1 MNQNHQKPKIAIMG
15 LGYVGLPLALEF
27 SRHYPTYGYDINEN
41 RINQLRK
48 GIDSTLEVDK
58 ENLISSK
65 IKFTTKMHELS
76 KVNTYIVTVPT
87 PVDDYKKPDMS
98 ALIKISRDIA
108 KILNKGDVVIY
119 ESTVFPGATEEICV
133 PILEKYSKL
142 KFNDEFFCGYSPE
155 RINPGDK
162 KRTLKK
168 IIKVVSGSTEKTLD
182 YVNKI
187 YSKIIDAG
195 THKTSSIKI
204 AEAAKVIENIQRD
217 VNIALI
223 NELSI
228 LFNKLGIST
237 SEILEA
243 SETKWN
249 FLPFKPGLVGGHC
262 IGVDPYYLTYKAQ
275 EIGYHPEIILAG
287 RKINDNMGTY
297 ISNSILKEMI
307 KQQINPSKSKVGVLG
322 ITFKENCPDIRNTKI
337 PSIVRNL
344 TNLGCSVLVSDPLA
358 SHEDAMRLYG
368 IELCN
373 FDIIE
378 NCDAIVL
385 AVAHDEYKN
394 ITNAEWNRILAKKS
408 ILMDIKSIYDSN
420 FFNKEN
426 IIHWKL

>member
-1 MNQNHQKPKIAIMG
+1 M
-15 LGYVGLPLALEF
+15 LV
-27 SRHYPTYGYDINEN
+27 
-41 RINQLRK
+41 
-48 GIDSTLEVDK
+48 
-58 ENLISSK
+58 
-65 IKFTTKMHELS
+65 
-76 KVNTYIVTVPT
+76 
-87 PVDDYKKPDMS
+87 
-98 ALIKISRDIA
+98 LIKLHR
-108 KILNKGDVVIY
+108 
-119 ESTVFPGATEEICV
+119 
-133 PILEKYSKL
+133 SKL
-142 KFNDEFFCGYSPE
+142 QK
-155 RINPGDK
+155 
-162 KRTLKK
+162 LQ
-168 IIKVVSGSTEKTLD
+168 
-182 YVNKI
+182 
-187 YSKIIDAG
+187 
-195 THKTSSIKI
+195 
-204 AEAAKVIENIQRD
+204 KVIENIQRD

-275 EIGYHPEIILAG
+275 EIGYHPEIILAEE
-287 RKINDNMGTY
+287 KINDNMGTY